1 MAVATHPLSVPGENT
16 SLHVFN
22 VPVMDVSIVS
32 SSWVDYE
39 PVQTGTNPIEFV
51 IKPLADYLDINKMEL
66 RIVLKI
72 TKRDGTPTGDGKKYT
87 LINNALHSIIK
98 QFTIKINETLVTE
111 QSDTQAYNAYIKTIL
126 NFTEQAKKFYL
137 TKALYYKDTA
147 GRMDEV
153 DNTAKNNIGLN
164 KRGVFTN
171 NGTDVGLVGVP
182 LCDIFNMD
190 KLLLDGLE
198 IKVKVDL
205 NSDAFV
211 LMGGET
217 PNNCNLQIMS
227 STLRVRTVRVADST
241 KLEHLQIMQGQKGR
255 AALPAVYTLTRTST
269 HVKVITRGV
278 LNHTETDLFNG
289 LIPQCPIFG
298 MVRNDAYNGNLARN
312 PFNFQLFDVQVVRL
326 TVNGEEMPYSALDLT
341 GGKKIDGYNTLF
353 SGSGEMNCGHGL
365 DIDREDWE
373 QGYGLFRFD
382 LTPAGSGHPDHLI
395 PHCSGNVNLYLKF
408 GTETDTVLNLIVY
421 AEFQNQ
427 LEIDRNRR
435 VVYDLSQG
443 S

>member
-1 MAVATHPLSVPGENT
+1 MASAHPLSAPGGNS
-16 SLHVFN
+16 SLELFQ
-22 VPVMDVSIVS
+22 VPVTDVSIVS
-32 SSWVDYE
+32 SKWLDYE

-51 IKPLADYLDINKMEL
+51 IKPLKDYIDINKTEL
-66 RIVLKI
+66 RLVVKI
-72 TKRDGTPTGDGKKYT
+72 TKQDGSATGEGKKYT
-87 LINNALHSIIK
+87 LVNNTLHSIVK

-111 QSDTQAYNAYIKTIL
+111 QSDTQAYNAYIKTLL
-126 NFTEQAKKFYL
+126 NFTEQAKKSYL

-147 GRMDEV
+147 RHMDEV
-153 DNTAKNNIGLN
+153 DNTADNNQGLV
-164 KRGVFTN
+164 KRATFTN
-171 NGTDVGLVGVP
+171 NGAEVGLVGVP
-182 LCDIFNMD
+182 LCDVFNMD

-217 PNNCNLQIMS
+217 PNNCKLKIVS
-227 STLRVRTVRVADST
+227 STLRIRTVRVADST
-241 KLEHLQIMQGQKGR
+241 KLEHKEIMQGQEGS
-255 AALPAVYTLTRTST
+255 AALPAIYTLTRTPT
-269 HVKVITRGV
+269 HAKIIPQGV
-278 LNHTETDLFNG
+278 LNHTETDLFHG
-289 LIPQCPIFG
+289 LIPQCIIFG
-298 MVRNDAYNGNLARN
+298 MVRNDAYNGNLGRN
-312 PFNFQLFDVQVVRL
+312 PFNFQLFGLQDIRL
-326 TVNGEEMPYSALDLT
+326 TVNGEETPYSALDLT

-373 QGYGLFRFD
+373 NGYGLFRFD
-382 LTPAGSGHPDHLI
+382 LTPAGSGHPSHLI
-395 PHCSGNVNLYLKF
+395 PHRTGNVNLYLKF
-408 GTETDTVLNLIVY
+408 GTATAAVLNLIVY